1 MEETRVNKKTL
12 ILVALFL
19 TPMFFIPQ
27 SFASGTT
34 HVSTFAG
41 GAYSITVTTDGNNTS
56 TDLQLDLERNV
67 TFQDASF
74 VIESQST
81 SEGPGNVWINSSSGD
96 TIWTFSDVGYG
107 NLSHQ
112 NTFTSGLTYET
123 MPLNNSMA
131 RPMVLIPRNASIQ
144 SSHANITYTPQIEA
158 QYIPIGAV
166 TAMELGD
173 SNGDNLTDAFVLSL
187 ENLTTGVNTGFAVV
201 ESNQTSMQYNLTNW
215 TQTCANSDRMRIAD
229 MNNDSHDDVVTFSNG
244 SSMMCIHYY
253 NTTTMTYDAYFNLNT
268 TNNPLD
274 VQIADIDG
282 DGYPDFVTIHGPTNQ
297 GVVSVSLFSP
307 PTNSARPGS
316 DIVIY
321 RWNDMVNRTDLAT
334 LRIDDFFNNNQTT
347 IIVSDA
353 WNDATE
359 IVYDT
364 QSRRLTKNP
373 QKFRNLSSASVAG
386 DIDGDGDIDFIT
398 PKQLGSVIVLNN
410 QSSWTQIP
418 LPDTIVTT
426 NATIAD
432 FKNNGEINLLTP
444 NPQFEDGDPT
454 TLDGDIGYRTISS
467 AGLGSPNLSPLTPS
481 SVPIDILLS
490 DIDQDG
496 LMDQFVLAGE
506 GFHGIFIGAW
516 HNLSLDVDGDGTFDL
531 SAEGYSSSSL
541 PSIGVL
547 NVSDTNNV
555 IKQTIE
561 PFLLNLP
568 SSVDGYGIE
577 MVTNMMSVLS
587 NSNGIANF
595 TDIDITYNVDF
606 TVRSCQ
612 GTIGSLSN
620 SLNQQMLPGTGVF
633 TITLPVETTK
643 AGQLELSS
651 VSLTYTLGA
660 PNLALPPTPVLFAQS
675 LTQTQAIIEWQNLSE
690 FGSDIQEFQ
699 VFRMDSSTPFDFSS
713 PHDIVTGQNFYSD
726 SDVEAGYAYS
736 YVVRSIHAFGVA
748 SNFSQPFEVTIP
760 YPPAPAAVTN
770 VQLIDLDVETTSAP
784 LKVTWDA
791 STGSDV
797 VEYKIFVATSDLDA
811 TGLNFELTPA
821 MDYLL
826 DGVTYQATTTVSSSI
841 TEAEISSTS
850 QYVDAS
856 GTIASEAIQDGQQ
869 YWVAIAAIDSYD
881 NATLPLPV
889 AGPTTSFN
897 NTYINSQLKLTV
909 SSGPDGVSD
918 NVLESNSPLFVSLYA
933 YYLNNMQQEIAIENA
948 ELEMTMTY
956 GSDSLTLN
964 GQSDS
969 NGQWVA
975 IDVEDL
981 HDSSIPQSLLDYS
994 ATSDGLLS
1002 IDVSMQAI
1010 EVVDT
1015 QPYASATASAS
1026 MGTAITVALSGP
1038 LESVDKDANDAIDI
1052 NITLTA
1058 TDSVN
1063 AAHQNSLEGTTI
1075 LWDAFDGL
1083 SENATMSGSETISNG
1098 KVRIASS
1105 FANIS
1110 RIDFTVDSGGRH
1122 VFGTT
1127 SFSVLLNAYV
1137 VPVQENET
1145 NETVTEWA
1153 PTSIQ
1158 TVTIA
1163 CESATILTNNQSAD
1177 DPIDCLVQNPNPFA
1191 VDVQTLILDDVKLFT
1206 TPAKIRIEA
1215 NASGS
1220 ISFVPKY
1227 GDRNWDRQSDVGVE
1241 KQIAIELYTSSP
1253 DYEFPGEPIKSEHDV
1268 VWTAD
1273 LFVEVQTNPDEE
1285 EKSSSNVVVIGG
1297 IGAGVLVL
1305 AVVGLVLYR
1314 KASAD
1319 FEDETFYEEQDE
1331 FDEEE
1336 EDEPVEIPAG
1346 KPLDEFE
1353 DKAISAEPEIIER
1366 PGDSLISEVT
1376 ASNADTTEEEPE
1388 VEEDE
1393 PIEETEEDDGISVDE
1408 YGTEWYEDEVGTWWY
1423 REEGAEDWSEYSE

>member
-1 MEETRVNKKTL
+1 MQESQVNKKTL
-12 ILVALFL
+12 ILVALFF
-19 TPMFFIPQ
+19 TPVLFVPQ

-41 GAYSITVTTDGNNTS
+41 GAYSITVTSDGNNTS
-56 TDLQLDLERNV
+56 TDLRLDLERNV
-67 TFQDASF
+67 TYQDASF

-81 SEGPGNVWINSSSGD
+81 SETPGNVWINSSSGD

-112 NTFTSGLTYET
+112 NTFLTGLTYET
-123 MPLNNSMA
+123 MPLNNSTA

-166 TAMELGD
+166 TAMELGE
-173 SNGDNLTDAFVLSL
+173 SNGDNLTDAFVLSM
-187 ENLTTGVNTGFAVV
+187 ENLTTGVNAGFAVL

-215 TQTCANSDRMRIAD
+215 TRTCANSDRMRIAD

-253 NTTTMTYDAYFNLNT
+253 NTTSMTYDPYFNLNT
-268 TNNPLD
+268 TNDPLD

-359 IVYDT
+359 IVYDF
-364 QSRRLTKNP
+364 QSRRLTENP
-373 QKFRNLSSASVAG
+373 QKFRNLSSDSVAG

-432 FKNNGEINLLTP
+432 FKNNGDISLLTP
-444 NPQFEDGDPT
+444 NPQYEDGDPT
-454 TLDGDIGYRTISS
+454 TLDGDIGHRTISS

-481 SVPIDILLS
+481 SVPIDILFS

-496 LMDQFVLAGE
+496 LMEQFILAGE

-516 HNLSLDVDGDGTFDL
+516 HNLSLDVDGDGTLDI
-531 SAEGYSSSSL
+531 SAEGYSSTSL

-555 IKQTIE
+555 IKETIE

-568 SSVDGYGIE
+568 SSADGYGIE
-577 MVTNMMSVLS
+577 MTANMMVVSS

-595 TDIDITYNVDF
+595 TDIDIIYNVDF
-606 TVRSCQ
+606 TVRSSS

-633 TITLPVETTK
+633 AITLPVETTK

-675 LTQTQAIIEWQNLSE
+675 LTQTEAIIEWQNLSE
-690 FGSDIQEFQ
+690 FGPDLQEFQ
-699 VFRMDSSTPFDFSS
+699 VFRMDSTTAFDFSS
-713 PHDIVTGQNFYSD
+713 PYDIVTGQNFYSD
-726 SDVEAGYAYS
+726 SNVVVGSTYS
-736 YVVRSIHAFGVA
+736 YVVRSIHTFGVT
-748 SNFSQPFEVTIP
+748 SNLSQPFEVTIP
-760 YPPAPAAVTN
+760 YPPAPAAPTN
-770 VQLIDLDVETTSAP
+770 VQLVDLDIETASAP

-791 STGSDV
+791 STDSNV
-797 VEYKIFVATSDLDA
+797 VEYRVYVATSDLDA
-811 TGLNFELTPA
+811 TNLNNELTPA
-821 MDYLL
+821 KDYVL
-826 DGVTYQATTTVSSSI
+826 DGVTYQAVTTVSSSI

-850 QYVDAS
+850 EYVDAS
-856 GTIASEAIQDGQQ
+856 GATASEAIQDGQQ
-869 YWVAIAAIDSYD
+869 YWVAIAAIDGYD

-897 NTYINSQLKLTV
+897 NTYINSQLELSV
-909 SSGPDGVSD
+909 SSGPVGASD
-918 NVLESNSPLFVSLYA
+918 NVLESNSPLFISLYA
-933 YYLNNMQQEIAIENA
+933 YYLDDTQQEVAIENA
-948 ELEMTMTY
+948 ELEMVMTY

-975 IDVEDL
+975 IDVENL
-981 HDSSIPQSLLDYS
+981 HDSSVSQTLLDFS
-994 ATSDGLLS
+994 ATSGGVVN

-1010 EVVDT
+1010 EVVDA
-1015 QPYASATASAS
+1015 QPFASAMASAS
-1026 MGTAITVALSGP
+1026 MGTAITVELAGP
-1038 LESVDKDANDAIDI
+1038 PASVDMDANDAIDI

-1083 SENATMSGSETISNG
+1083 SENATMSGSETISTG
-1098 KVRIASS
+1098 KIRIVSS

-1110 RIDFTVDSGGRH
+1110 RIDFTVDSGGRLM
-1122 VFGTT
+1122 FGTT
-1127 SFSVLLNAYV
+1127 SFSVFLNEYV

-1145 NETVTEWA
+1145 NETVTEWV

-1158 TVTIA
+1158 SVTIA
-1163 CESATILTNNQSAD
+1163 CESATILTNKQAAD
-1177 DPIDCLVQNPNPFA
+1177 DPIDCLIQNPNPFA
-1191 VDVQTLILDDVKLFT
+1191 VDVQTLILDDVKLFN
-1206 TPAKIRIEA
+1206 TPAVIRIEA
-1215 NASGS
+1215 NASENL
-1220 ISFVPKY
+1220 SFVPKY
-1227 GDRNWDRQSDVGVE
+1227 EDRNWDRQSDSGVE
-1241 KQIAIELYTSSP
+1241 KQITIELRTTSP
-1253 DYEFPGEPIKSEHDV
+1253 DYEIPGEPSQSEHDV
-1268 VWTAD
+1268 IWTAD
-1273 LFVEVQTNPDEE
+1273 LFVEVQINPDGE
-1285 EKSSSNVVVIGG
+1285 EKSSSNVVLIGG

-1305 AVVGLVLYR
+1305 AGVGYVLYR
-1314 KASAD
+1314 RASAD
-1319 FEDETFYEEQDE
+1319 FEDEAFYEEQDE
-1331 FDEEE
+1331 FIEE
-1336 EDEPVEIPAG
+1336 EDEPIEIPEG

-1353 DKAISAEPEIIER
+1353 DKTISAEPEIIER

-1376 ASNADTTEEEPE
+1376 ESNTDPLEEEPE
-1388 VEEDE
+1388 VEEEASTEDS
-1393 PIEETEEDDGISVDE
+1393 EEDDGISVDE

-1423 REEGAEDWSEYSE
+1423 REEGAEDWSEYNE

>member
-1 MEETRVNKKTL
+1 
-12 ILVALFL
+12 
-19 TPMFFIPQ
+19 
-27 SFASGTT
+27 
-34 HVSTFAG
+34 
-41 GAYSITVTTDGNNTS
+41 
-56 TDLQLDLERNV
+56 
-67 TFQDASF
+67 
-74 VIESQST
+74 
-81 SEGPGNVWINSSSGD
+81 
-96 TIWTFSDVGYG
+96 
-107 NLSHQ
+107 
-112 NTFTSGLTYET
+112 
-123 MPLNNSMA
+123 
-131 RPMVLIPRNASIQ
+131 
-144 SSHANITYTPQIEA
+144 
-158 QYIPIGAV
+158 
-166 TAMELGD
+166 
-173 SNGDNLTDAFVLSL
+173 
-187 ENLTTGVNTGFAVV
+187 
-201 ESNQTSMQYNLTNW
+201 
-215 TQTCANSDRMRIAD
+215 
-229 MNNDSHDDVVTFSNG
+229 
-244 SSMMCIHYY
+244 
-253 NTTTMTYDAYFNLNT
+253 
-268 TNNPLD
+268 
-274 VQIADIDG
+274 
-282 DGYPDFVTIHGPTNQ
+282 
-297 GVVSVSLFSP
+297 
-307 PTNSARPGS
+307 
-316 DIVIY
+316 
-321 RWNDMVNRTDLAT
+321 
-334 LRIDDFFNNNQTT
+334 
-347 IIVSDA
+347 
-353 WNDATE
+353 
-359 IVYDT
+359 
-364 QSRRLTKNP
+364 
-373 QKFRNLSSASVAG
+373 
-386 DIDGDGDIDFIT
+386 
-398 PKQLGSVIVLNN
+398 
-410 QSSWTQIP
+410 
-418 LPDTIVTT
+418 
-426 NATIAD
+426 
-432 FKNNGEINLLTP
+432 
-444 NPQFEDGDPT
+444 
-454 TLDGDIGYRTISS
+454 
-467 AGLGSPNLSPLTPS
+467 
-481 SVPIDILLS
+481 
-490 DIDQDG
+490 
-496 LMDQFVLAGE
+496 
-506 GFHGIFIGAW
+506 
-516 HNLSLDVDGDGTFDL
+516 
-531 SAEGYSSSSL
+531 
-541 PSIGVL
+541 
-547 NVSDTNNV
+547 
-555 IKQTIE
+555 
-561 PFLLNLP
+561 
-568 SSVDGYGIE
+568 
-577 MVTNMMSVLS
+577 
-587 NSNGIANF
+587 
-595 TDIDITYNVDF
+595 
-606 TVRSCQ
+606 
-612 GTIGSLSN
+612 
-620 SLNQQMLPGTGVF
+620 
-633 TITLPVETTK
+633 
-643 AGQLELSS
+643 
-651 VSLTYTLGA
+651 
-660 PNLALPPTPVLFAQS
+660 
-675 LTQTQAIIEWQNLSE
+675 
-690 FGSDIQEFQ
+690 
-699 VFRMDSSTPFDFSS
+699 
-713 PHDIVTGQNFYSD
+713 
-726 SDVEAGYAYS
+726 
-736 YVVRSIHAFGVA
+736 
-748 SNFSQPFEVTIP
+748 
-760 YPPAPAAVTN
+760 
-770 VQLIDLDVETTSAP
+770 
-784 LKVTWDA
+784 
-791 STGSDV
+791 
-797 VEYKIFVATSDLDA
+797 
-811 TGLNFELTPA
+811 
-821 MDYLL
+821 
-826 DGVTYQATTTVSSSI
+826 
-841 TEAEISSTS
+841 
-850 QYVDAS
+850 
-856 GTIASEAIQDGQQ
+856 
-869 YWVAIAAIDSYD
+869 
-881 NATLPLPV
+881 
-889 AGPTTSFN
+889 FN

-948 ELEMTMTY
+948 ELEMIMTY

-1026 MGTAITVALSGP
+1026 MGTAITVDLSGP
-1038 LESVDKDANDAIDI
+1038 LASVDKDANDAIDI

-1163 CESATILTNNQSAD
+1163 CESATILTNNQSAE

-1191 VDVQTLILDDVKLFT
+1191 VDVQTLILDDVKLFN

-1273 LFVEVQTNPDEE
+1273 FFVEVQTNPDEE

-1297 IGAGVLVL
+1297 IGAGVLIL

-1336 EDEPVEIPAG
+1336 EEESVEIPAG

-1393 PIEETEEDDGISVDE
+1393 PIEETEEDDGISIDE

>member
-1 MEETRVNKKTL
+1 MQETRVNKKTL
-12 ILVALFL
+12 ILAALFL
-19 TPMFFIPQ
+19 TPILFVPQ

-41 GAYSITVTTDGNNTS
+41 GAHSITVTSDGNNTS
-56 TDLQLDLERNV
+56 ADLQLDLERNV

-74 VIESQST
+74 VIESLST
-81 SEGPGNVWINSSSGD
+81 SVSPGNVWINSSSGD
-96 TIWTFSDVGYG
+96 TIWAFSDMGYG

-112 NTFTSGLTYET
+112 NTFLSGWTYEV
-123 MPLNNSMA
+123 MPLNNSTA
-131 RPMVLIPRNASIQ
+131 GPRFLIPKNASIQ

-173 SNGDNLTDAFVLSL
+173 SNGDNLSDAFVLSL
-187 ENLTTGVNTGFAVV
+187 ENLTTGVNTGFAVL

-244 SSMMCIHYY
+244 SSMMCVHYY
-253 NTTTMTYDAYFNLNT
+253 NTTTMTYDSYFNLNT

-297 GVVSVSLFSP
+297 GVVSVSPFSP
-307 PTNSARPGS
+307 PTKSARPGS

-359 IVYDT
+359 IVYDPQT
-364 QSRRLTKNP
+364 RRLTENA
-373 QKFRNLSSASVAG
+373 QKFRNLSSESVAG

-398 PKQLGSVIVLNN
+398 PKQFGSVIVLNN
-410 QSSWTQIP
+410 QSTWTQIP

-432 FKNNGEINLLTP
+432 FKNNGEISLLTP
-444 NPQFEDGDPT
+444 NPQYEDGDPT
-454 TLDGDIGYRTISS
+454 TLDGDIGYRAISPT
-467 AGLGSPNLSPLTPS
+467 GLGSPNLSPLTPS

-506 GFHGIFIGAW
+506 EFHGIFIGAW
-516 HNLSLDVDGDGTFDL
+516 HNLSLDVDGDGILDL
-531 SAEGYSSSSL
+531 SAEGYSSTSL

-547 NVSDTNNV
+547 NISDTNNV

-561 PFLLNLP
+561 PMLLNLP

-577 MVTNMMSVLS
+577 MTTNMMLISS

-595 TDIDITYNVDF
+595 TDIDIIYNVDF

-633 TITLPVETTK
+633 TITLPVETTR

-651 VSLTYTLGA
+651 VSMTYTLGA

-675 LTQTQAIIEWQNLSE
+675 LTQSEAIIGWQNLSE

-713 PHDIVTGQNFYSD
+713 PYDVVTGQNFYSD
-726 SDVEAGYAYS
+726 SNVMAGSTYS
-736 YVVRSIHAFGVA
+736 YVVRSIHTFGVV
-748 SNFSQPFEVTIP
+748 SNLSQPFEVTIP

-770 VQLIDLDVETTSAP
+770 VQLFDLDIETASAP
-784 LKVTWDA
+784 MKVTWDG
-791 STGSDV
+791 STDSNV
-797 VEYKIFVATSDLDA
+797 VEYRVYVAESDLDA
-811 TGLNFELTPA
+811 TGLNNELTPA
-821 MDYLL
+821 KGYVI
-826 DGVTYQATTTVSSSI
+826 DGTTYQAVATVSSSV
-841 TEAEISSTS
+841 TEVEISSTS

-856 GTIASEAIQDGQQ
+856 GLTSSTAIQDGQQ

-897 NTYINSQLKLTV
+897 NTYINSQLELTV
-909 SSGPDGVSD
+909 SSGPDVVGD
-918 NVLESNSPLFVSLYA
+918 NVLESNSPLFVSMYA
-933 YYLNNMQQEIAIENA
+933 YYLDDMQQEVAIENA
-948 ELEMTMTY
+948 ELEMAMTY
-956 GSDSLTLN
+956 GSDSFTLN

-969 NGQWVA
+969 DGLWVA
-975 IDVEDL
+975 IDAQNL
-981 HDSSIPQSLLDYS
+981 HDNIIPQSLLDYS
-994 ATSDGLLS
+994 ATSGGVVS
-1002 IDVSMQAI
+1002 IDVSMEAI

-1015 QPYASATASAS
+1015 QPYASAMASAS
-1026 MGTAITVALSGP
+1026 MGTAITVDLAGP
-1038 LESVDKDANDAIDI
+1038 PESVDKDANNAIDI

-1063 AAHQNSLEGTTI
+1063 AAHQASLEGTTI
-1075 LWDAFDGL
+1075 LWDAFDESL
-1083 SENATMSGSETISNG
+1083 ENATMSGSETISNG
-1098 KVRIASS
+1098 KIRITSS

-1110 RIDFTVDSGGRH
+1110 RIDFTVDSGARL

-1127 SFSVLLNAYV
+1127 SFSVFLNEYV

-1191 VDVQTLILDDVKLFT
+1191 VDVQTLILDDVKLFN

-1215 NASGS
+1215 NATGS

-1241 KQIAIELYTSSP
+1241 KQITIELHTSSP
-1253 DYEFPGEPIKSEHDV
+1253 DYEFPDEPFKLGHDV
-1268 VWTAD
+1268 IWTAD
-1273 LFVEVQTNPDEE
+1273 LFVEVQTNPDGE
-1285 EKSSSNVVVIGG
+1285 EKSSSNVILIGG
-1297 IGAGVLVL
+1297 IGAGVLIL
-1305 AVVGLVLYR
+1305 AAVGFVLYR

-1319 FEDETFYEEQDE
+1319 FEDEAFYEEQDE
-1331 FDEEE
+1331 FLEE
-1336 EDEPVEIPAG
+1336 EDEPAEIPEG

-1376 ASNADTTEEEPE
+1376 ESNADTFEEELR

-1423 REEGAEDWSEYSE
+1423 REEGAEDWSEYNE